1 MSRQGVA
8 PPVPSMHFY
17 AHRTMF
23 RAHSLEGEEA
33 IIMADEKAK
42 EYFLN
47 LDLKENSIKN
57 FVVDVAAAEPM
68 TGGKLGQVKSY
79 NGYLYISNGTQY
91 NKLGVASSA
100 DEVAERVSALETWMG
115 SAKTDIAANA
125 TKSVANETAIS
136 GLDTRLG
143 TAEGKITTAEGKITT
158 LEGEMDTAQQDI
170 DALEVIVSGADGASG
185 LVKAVADN
193 TAAIGELAS
202 ADNVYTKTEID
213 GKVDAINTEVGKKL
227 ASTDAAA
234 TYQTIAGM
242 SEYYKTTQTY
252 SSSQID
258 DKISAAVSSVYNV
271 KGTVADEAALN
282 AVATKAKG
290 DVYNITAASTYGP
303 AGTNVVWDGSAWDAL
318 GGTYDLS
325 PYAKTADVNAQ
336 VETLQTAIN
345 GKVAQTVYDAKISSI
360 ESTIQTLATTEALNS
375 GLNGKVD
382 KSTYA
387 TDKTALE
394 TSIGQK
400 VVANT
405 AITGATKCK
414 ITYDAKGLVT
424 AGADLTVDDLPADI
438 PVAKLS
444 GLDAAVK
451 AVRFMQQYTAE
462 TSQTVA
468 HGLGVQYPQV
478 MVYNTT
484 SGCVIGCQ
492 IKYVDANTVEVSG
505 NVALGAITVVVSP

>member
-1 MSRQGVA
+1 MA
-8 PPVPSMHFY
+8 
-17 AHRTMF
+17 
-23 RAHSLEGEEA
+23 EE
-33 IIMADEKAK
+33 KVK
-42 EYFLN
+42 EYFLS
-47 LDLKENSIKN
+47 LDLKGNSIKN
-57 FVVDVAAAEPM
+57 FAVENVETKPASAIAGRLVYVSGEDAGLYVG
-68 TGGKLGQVKSY
+68 TGTSIVKLGEA
-79 NGYLYISNGTQY
+79 T
-91 NKLGVASSA
+91 SA
-100 DEVAERVSALETWMG
+100 DAVAGRVTALETWRATAQ
-115 SAKTDIAANA
+115 SSIEANA
-125 TKSVANETAIS
+125 TKAAANETAIS
-136 GLDTRLG
+136 GIDTRLG

-202 ADNVYTKTEID
+202 ADNVYTKDEVD
-213 GKVDAINTEVGKKL
+213 GKVTALNTEIGKKL

-282 AVATKAKG
+282 AVATKVKG
-290 DVYNITAASTYGP
+290 DVYNITAASSYGP
-303 AGTNVVWDGSAWDAL
+303 AGTNVVWDGTAWDAL
-318 GGTYDLS
+318 GGTYDLT
-325 PYAKTADVNAQ
+325 PYAKTTDVNAA
-336 VETLQTAIN
+336 VETLNQAIG
-345 GKVAQTVYDAKISSI
+345 GKVAQTAYDAKVQEI
-360 ESTIQTLATTEALNS
+360 EGTLATLATTEALTN
-375 GLNGKVD
+375 GLNNKVD

-400 VVANT
+400 VVANA

-414 ITYDAKGLVT
+414 ITYDVKGLVT

-438 PVAKLS
+438 PVSKLS

-462 TSQTVA
+462 TTQTVA

-484 SGCVIGCQ
+484 TGCVIGCQ
-492 IKYVDANTVEVSG
+492 IKYVDANNVEVSG

>member
-1 MSRQGVA
+1 
-8 PPVPSMHFY
+8 
-17 AHRTMF
+17 
-23 RAHSLEGEEA
+23 
-33 IIMADEKAK
+33 MANAK

-47 LDLKENSIKN
+47 LDLKGNSIMN
-57 FVVDVAAAEPM
+57 FVVDVAESDP
-68 TGGKLGQVKSY
+68 LGLTATPGQLKSY
-79 NGYLYISNGTQY
+79 NGTLYVGGSD
-91 NKLGVASSA
+91 NKFIALGKAESSEA
-100 DEVAERVSALETWMG
+100 VSGRVSALETW
-115 SAKTDIAANA
+115 KTTAQKAIDDNA
-125 TKSVANETAIS
+125 TKAGANETAIS
-136 GLDTRLG
+136 GLDGRLT

-158 LEGEMDTAQQDI
+158 LEGQMTTAQQDI

-193 TAAIGELAS
+193 TAAIGDLAS

-213 GKVDAINTEVGKKL
+213 NKVDAINTEVGKKL
-227 ASTDAAA
+227 ASEDAAA

-242 SEYYKTTQTY
+242 SAYYKTTQTY
-252 SSSQID
+252 SATEID
-258 DKISAAVSSVYNV
+258 DKITAAVSSVYNV
-271 KGTVADEAALN
+271 KGTVADETALN
-282 AVATKAKG
+282 AVTTKNKG

-325 PYAKTADVNAQ
+325 PYAKTSEVNSK
-336 VETLQTAIN
+336 VETLQDAID
-345 GKVAQTVYDAKISSI
+345 GKVAQTAYDSKISSI
-360 ESTIQTLATTEALNS
+360 EGTIATLATTEALTT
-375 GLNGKVD
+375 GLSGKVD

-387 TDKTALE
+387 TDKSTLE
-394 TSIGQK
+394 ISIGEK
-400 VVANT
+400 VVANA
-405 AITGATKCK
+405 AISGATKCK

-424 AGADLTVDDLPADI
+424 AGADLAVGDLPDEI
-438 PVAKLS
+438 PVSKLT

-468 HGLGVQYPQV
+468 HGLDVQYPQV

-492 IKYVDANTVEVSG
+492 IKYIDRNTVEVSG